1 MIETFTCVLDLK
13 DMAMVQI
20 TRDFLNLVKQLAE
33 VDQKQYPETLGR
45 LFIIN
50 CPAAFPFVWR
60 FVKPW

>member
-1 MIETFTCVLDLK
+1 
-13 DMAMVQI
+13 MAMGQI